1 MFTGIINKI
10 GTINDIDLK
19 ENLIKITSLDVS
31 ISEGESVSVDGICL
45 TLVKLEDNILY
56 FQVSQETIQKTIIK
70 DYKKETTV
78 NLETPVTL
86 ETFLSGHFVLGHVDD
101 IVTLIKIDKIKND
114 LWNFYFTLP
123 YDNLI
128 VHKGSLTINGI
139 SLTSNLIDDKSFYVS
154 VVSETYNR
162 TNLKYSKVG
171 DRFNVEYD
179 IIGKYIRKF
188 SDDH

>member
-123 YDNLI
+123 YDN
-128 VHKGSLTINGI
+128 
-139 SLTSNLIDDKSFYVS
+139 
-154 VVSETYNR
+154 
-162 TNLKYSKVG
+162 
-171 DRFNVEYD
+171 
-179 IIGKYIRKF
+179 
-188 SDDH
+188 